1 MIRIL
6 VLLMFAE
13 LVVVVLLIDVRL
25 DGVEAKVARAG
36 ATVLR
41 TYREPPPQ
49 PVRQHLASVELRGT
63 KPLPAEA
70 DAATEGPPLRLDEQD
85 RRDVIEELYRTE
97 RVWRRT
103 AGVLHGVALLRKQ
116 GLLAEFGPTQK
127 SRIVQLVRDY
137 AGRRARIELAV
148 MTSDFSDMDR
158 LRAELEEFD
167 GSEADRIEK
176 ELGSY
181 LDAALAKRLTRL
193 VVPGR

>member
-1 MIRIL
+1 M
-6 VLLMFAE
+6 
-13 LVVVVLLIDVRL
+13 
-25 DGVEAKVARAG
+25 
-36 ATVLR
+36 
-41 TYREPPPQ
+41 
-49 PVRQHLASVELRGT
+49 
-63 KPLPAEA
+63 
-70 DAATEGPPLRLDEQD
+70 
-85 RRDVIEELYRTE
+85 
-97 RVWRRT
+97 
-103 AGVLHGVALLRKQ
+103 LHGVALLRKQ